1 MTGSRS
7 CLLVGGV
14 TGFWASPLVGRL
26 AATPGRIEFVVYGP
40 TVHLRLLP
48 TSPRGDAV
56 TFGYKP
62 ENLDLE
68 GTRTPRTH
76 YTYHR
81 THRWARPSGALTKRL
96 DSPAPLSDRLRW
108 ARPSGATTGKLASP

>member
-1 MTGSRS
+1 VIGSRS
-7 CLLVGGV
+7 RLLVEGV
-14 TGFWASPLVGRL
+14 TGFWASPLESRL

-56 TFGYKP
+56 TFSYKP

-68 GTRTPRTH
+68 GTRTPQTQ

-81 THRWARPSGALTKRL
+81 TLHRVHPVGR
-96 DSPAPLSDRLRW
+96 RW
-108 ARPSGATTGKLASP
+108 QRVAKFDESS